1 MKSYWSGKEACAGQ
15 QDGYDSLTCRL
26 QQQRL
31 PGCAGVQCMD
41 PYLRNQTLCREH
53 FALWPAAQVPGCVA
67 EAQSEEHSAAAE
79 GAGFTVWQLR

>member
-1 MKSYWSGKEACAGQ
+1 MKPNRSGKKASIGL
-15 QDGYDSLTCRL
+15 QDGYDSLTCSL

-41 PYLRNQTLCREH
+41 PYLRDQALCGEH
-53 FALWPAAQVPGCVA
+53 FALWPAAQIPGCVA
-67 EAQSEEHSAAAE
+67 EAQSEEHSTAAE